1 MAGKINMFNQIKS
14 FYSIVF
20 NGEIDLKPTHV
31 SLYMFLLNQNNRCNW
46 IEWFKCPFDVAMAG
60 ALINSKTTYYKT
72 LDELK
77 RFNLIDYEK
86 GVNLFK
92 APKIKIINLDS
103 VPKNDT
109 LPIPLSEQV
118 TVPLS
123 VPLNGN
129 IIRLITDNYI
139 TINDNYE
146 EVEKFILN
154 LSGKKPKIELT
165 GELFQ
170 DLKEDFA
177 EYVQNCI
184 NSRAPIFLK
193 KEIANKKNTYF
204 QLVKNIPAFKNTIKH
219 LRDKESNETLEDCEK
234 RVDKAL
240 VDWLKEQTAGKI
252 EHSWDN
258 IPDIAQHALNYI
270 RKQEKLTKNERAKS
284 HLNTSTNKHIGAIE
298 TKSNDYSR
306 TGW

>member
-1 MAGKINMFNQIKS
+1 MPGDEAMLHCKNGDIIIFKGYLSALKESLNEAVSDMKIGDMIKDDNGNYLIILGK
-14 FYSIVF
+14 
-20 NGEIDLKPTHV
+20 
-31 SLYMFLLNQNNRCNW
+31 C
-46 IEWFKCPFDVAMAG
+46 
-60 ALINSKTTYYKT
+60 
-72 LDELK
+72 
-77 RFNLIDYEK
+77 
-86 GVNLFK
+86 LFK
-92 APKIKIINLDS
+92 APKIKIIKIDS

-109 LPIPLSEQV
+109 LTIPLSEQV
-118 TVPLS
+118 SVPLS
-123 VPLNGN
+123 VPLSGQLPVPLSGN

-146 EVEKFILN
+146 EIEKFILN

-165 GELFQ
+165 DDLFQ
-170 DLKEDFA
+170 GLKEDFA

-219 LRDKESNETLEDCEK
+219 LRLKEIDETLEDCEK
-234 RVDKAL
+234 RIDKAL

-252 EHSWDN
+252 EHSWEN

-270 RKQEKLTKNERAKS
+270 RKQEKLTKNERTKS
-284 HLNTSTNKHIGAIE
+284 HLSTSPNKHTGAIE